1 MSTHFSQILAEFGL
15 RIGIPDLSMDTLGH
29 CALQFDEVQL
39 NLLWLQ
45 EERNVLCYAPLAI
58 IHPDT
63 HCELIWELMA
73 ANNFYLGTRG
83 ATLSWDDVSHQCHI
97 SQLLDSERMT
107 INAFEQAVQQLV
119 NTAEHWS
126 RRIGQSSQAVET
138 DKSSA
143 SISASAFPAGIFGQM
158 A

>member
-1 MSTHFSQILAEFGL
+1 MSTHFSQILAEFGQ
-15 RIGIPDLSMDTLGH
+15 RMGIPDLSVDALGH

-39 NLLWLQ
+39 NMLWLQ
-45 EERNVLCYAPLAI
+45 EECNVLCYAPLGA

-63 HCELIWELMA
+63 HRELIWELMA

-97 SQLLDSERMT
+97 SRLLDSEHLST
-107 INAFEQAVQQLV
+107 NAFEEAVQQLV

-126 RRIGQSSQAVET
+126 QRISQSTQSIEA
-138 DKSSA
+138 DKSS
-143 SISASAFPAGIFGQM
+143 SPLSASTLPAGIFGQM

>member
-73 ANNFYLGTRG
+73 ANNFYLGTRRHLELG
-83 ATLSWDDVSHQCHI
+83 RCQPSMPHQSI
-97 SQLLDSERMT
+97 
-107 INAFEQAVQQLV
+107 A
-119 NTAEHWS
+119 
-126 RRIGQSSQAVET
+126 GQRTHDHQRL
-138 DKSSA
+138 
-143 SISASAFPAGIFGQM
+143 
-158 A
+158 